1 VTSPPQPS
9 GLAPHSAFIIPGARK
24 VRWPLLVATTA
35 FALAVVA
42 AAMAG
47 VALSRSLSL
56 ANVSRPSSAAPAS
69 STAGRTDQIAAAR
82 KDACDRW
89 RTVAIAVN
97 AARKPFIDSPAERE
111 NLLTANALAQA
122 EAVNAVEVAWLRQH
136 LSVSTPQDVAVPIDE
151 YLEAIVD
158 VAAADAQPGA
168 DADANAAAARSVD
181 AANKIKAAC
190 GM

>member
-9 GLAPHSAFIIPGARK
+9 GRAPHSAGIPDAPK
-24 VRWPLLVATTA
+24 VRWPSLVAIA
-35 FALAVVA
+35 ALVLAAVA

-47 VALSRSLSL
+47 VALSRSSSP
-56 ANVSRPSSAAPAS
+56 ANGARPSSNAPAR
-69 STAGRTDQIAAAR
+69 STEATIDQAAAAQ
-82 KDACDRW
+82 KDACDAW
-89 RTVAIAVN
+89 RAAAIAVN
-97 AARKPFIDSPAERE
+97 AARKPFINSPPARE
-111 NLLTANALAQA
+111 NPITANALAQA

-136 LSVSTPQDVAVPIDE
+136 LRAFTPRDVAGPINE
-151 YLEAIVD
+151 YVEAIVD

-168 DADANAAAARSVD
+168 DADANAAATRSVN